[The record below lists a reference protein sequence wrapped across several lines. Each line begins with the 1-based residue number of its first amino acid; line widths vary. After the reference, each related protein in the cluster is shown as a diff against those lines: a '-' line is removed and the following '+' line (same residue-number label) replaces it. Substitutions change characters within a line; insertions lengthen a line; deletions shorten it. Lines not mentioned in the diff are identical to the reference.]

1 MPALKGRYKVKN
13 RSKYKGDLDNVIYRS
28 SWELKDHVLQWSSE
42 HTIIPYKHPIT
53 GKTHR
58 YFPDFKVKLKTK
70 SGIETWIVE
79 IKPYAQTKEPVKK
92 KRMTKRYLNEVTTY
106 AINAYKWKA
115 AEDYCKR
122 NGYRFVILTEKELA
136 IES

>member
-1 MPALKGRYKVKN
+1 
-13 RSKYKGDLDNVIYRS
+13 
-28 SWELKDHVLQWSSE
+28 
-42 HTIIPYKHPIT
+42 
-53 GKTHR
+53 
-58 YFPDFKVKLKTK
+58 LKTK